1 MNAAAVEFSGYDFGY
16 VGHASGI
23 AVDAAAG
30 IAAAVA
36 SNAAEAAVV
45 AAVVDTLVVA
55 TTVPGN
61 WTATAVPA
69 LAGLESAHESR
80 RD

>member
-1 MNAAAVEFSGYDFGY
+1 MQAAEFSGYDFGY
-16 VGHASGI
+16 VGHASGV

-36 SNAAEAAVV
+36 FNATEAAVV
-45 AAVVDTLVVA
+45 ADVVDILVVA

-61 WTATAVPA
+61 WTAATAVAA
-69 LAGLESAHESR
+69 LAGLESAIGSR